1 MHALD
6 PRQRHG
12 CGCDG
17 EKTPS
22 WADGA
27 SLNCSCSGLQLLSIP
42 PALSDRPIRSLLV
55 QSAGMQ
61 ILKSSDLNCC
71 RRDLQ
76 ELTLEDLKNLTHV
89 ENGILQDMS
98 QLRSLAMYRL
108 TSLNDIPKEVF
119 ETHLPRLRILRI
131 IHSGIRRIPPLNLLG
146 DQILEMVSLKG
157 NANLRFLHP
166 DAFQGIDSLRRL
178 DLSRT
183 AITRLPTRGLE
194 NLEHLLLQDTHL
206 LKVFPAAFHFKALQA
221 ANLTYPYHCCC
232 AFSHPAAH
240 RPEEYAS
247 YQEKLREVQAR
258 CSELNTS
265 QVMLPGHR
273 RPRGT
278 GWEDLL
284 LQDADETFH
293 QDNVTLLPGVLE
305 AVCGDLARPR
315 PPVSCSPAPDAFSPC
330 EDLMGNW
337 LLRLAV
343 WLVSVAA
350 LLGNGAVLVVLLSPR
365 RRLSV
370 PRFLMCHLAAADLAM
385 GAYLLMLAVM
395 DAVSVGSYFNYAIDW
410 QNGE

>member
-1 MHALD
+1 
-6 PRQRHG
+6 
-12 CGCDG
+12 
-17 EKTPS
+17 
-22 WADGA
+22 
-27 SLNCSCSGLQLLSIP
+27 
-42 PALSDRPIRSLLV
+42 
-55 QSAGMQ
+55 
-61 ILKSSDLNCC
+61 
-71 RRDLQ
+71 
-76 ELTLEDLKNLTHV
+76 
-89 ENGILQDMS
+89 
-98 QLRSLAMYRL
+98 MYRL

-119 ETHLPRLRILRI
+119 ETHLPRLRIL
-131 IHSGIRRIPPLNLLG
+131 
-146 DQILEMVSLKG
+146 SLKG

-206 LKVFPAAFHFKALQA
+206 LKALQA